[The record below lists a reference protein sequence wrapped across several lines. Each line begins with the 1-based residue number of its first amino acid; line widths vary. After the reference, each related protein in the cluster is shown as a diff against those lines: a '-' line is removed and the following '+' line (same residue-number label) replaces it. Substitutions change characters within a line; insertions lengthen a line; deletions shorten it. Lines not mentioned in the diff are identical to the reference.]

1 MTTAFHSPRPMAA
14 AFLFLAASLVCAY
27 GRAQPYAAA
36 GGFGAPQEIAAG
48 VQPVAAVAAADGQ
61 SHVIW
66 ADGQGVWA
74 ATTGGRGEAE
84 LVAASDTVRGA
95 WATVSNG
102 HLAVAWVER
111 DRRTGSTLH
120 HLTFRGEDHL
130 LFTHTQETPLLI
142 GPGAEGPWV
151 AATVRED
158 GEARLSIFPWDGDGP
173 GEPLVVY
180 ATDLSVRG
188 MFAVDSLDPDATG
201 PAWISWL
208 EGFTEMTA
216 LGLNAEWHAYV
227 MNVGGSAP
235 VDLGLAD
242 VIDERQTV
250 ALGTVQGEPDTVRA
264 LWRAEEADLRASL
277 ITAEP
282 DGTLAVARTVPTGE
296 VGRPLGW
303 VGDKAFWLDGPYL
316 RRAAPLTDEAEPVS
330 VAWSPELVADAA
342 LAHDESTGVTS
353 LAWYGRRQ
361 GGQVAVFASNDSVR
375 FEPSLSDRVA
385 AAMGWSPWNVGQ
397 EAAGQALT
405 AAIVGIMGTVALAP
419 LLFLFSLL
427 LARLQPVRARPL
439 AAGAWL
445 GVVVPPLIV
454 VLIALRV
461 PTLGLLEA
469 GPLAGLV
476 VTLLIGAIVGHLITR
491 GRDREAQLHVLASSA
506 ATVLVGL
513 TVWSFAYYRTWAPFV
528 GL

>member
-1 MTTAFHSPRPMAA
+1 MTARVLSPRLMVA
-14 AFLFLAASLVCAY
+14 AFVALAIALVCAH

-36 GGFGAPQEIAAG
+36 GGFGAPQEVATG
-48 VQPVAAVAAADGQ
+48 VRPVAAVAAGDGQ

-66 ADGQGVWA
+66 ANGEGVWA
-74 ATTGGRGEAE
+74 TAGDSGAAE
-84 LVAASDTVRGA
+84 LVASSDSVRGV
-95 WATVSNG
+95 WATFSNG
-102 HLAVAWVER
+102 ELAVAWVER
-111 DRRTGSTLH
+111 DRRTGRTLH
-120 HLTFRGEDHL
+120 HLSFRGENHL
-130 LFTHTQETPLLI
+130 LFTHTQETPLMM
-142 GPGAEGPWV
+142 GPGPEGPWV
-151 AATVRED
+151 AAPVREE
-158 GEARLSIFPWDGDGP
+158 GEARFSVFAWDGDGP
-173 GEPLVVY
+173 GEPQMVY

-216 LGLNAEWHAYV
+216 VGLNAEWHAYV
-227 MNVGGSAP
+227 MRVGGSAP
-235 VDLGLAD
+235 VELGLAD

-250 ALGTVQGEPDTVRA
+250 ALGTIQAEPDAIRA

-277 ITAEP
+277 VTAQP
-282 DGTLAVARTVPTGE
+282 DGTLEVERTAPTGE
-296 VGRPLGW
+296 VGRPLAW
-303 VGDKAFWLDGPYL
+303 VGEQAFWLDGPYL
-316 RRAAPLTDEAEPVS
+316 RRGAPLTDEAEPVS

-342 LAHDESTGVTS
+342 LAHDQATGVTS

-361 GGQVAVFASNDSVR
+361 GGQVAVFTSNDSVP

-419 LLFLFSLL
+419 LLFLLSLL
-427 LARLQPVRARPL
+427 LARLQPIRARPL
-439 AAGAWL
+439 VAGAWL

-454 VLIALRV
+454 VLIALRI
-461 PTLGLLEA
+461 PTLGLLEP
-469 GPLAGLV
+469 GPLMGLV
-476 VTLLIGAIVGHLITR
+476 VTLLVGALVGHLITR
-491 GRDREAQLHVLASSA
+491 GHDREAQLHVLASSA